1 MVGKENYLA
10 HLDYIRNE
18 LLSYDEIQLAMT
30 GLKFL
35 PPKIGLNYRNANE
48 CFSPFNKL
56 FMAMCQADI
65 PPKPFCTEEWTEF
78 MELAGMIYEVTEE
91 LVVNFAFIIE
101 RNEIMN
107 NEGEIQ
113 SRLFLTELLNMEA
126 PKRKLLTKLSII
138 RFVTPSVVP
147 DNYASI

>member
-1 MVGKENYLA
+1 
-10 HLDYIRNE
+10 
-18 LLSYDEIQLAMT
+18 
-30 GLKFL
+30 
-35 PPKIGLNYRNANE
+35 
-48 CFSPFNKL
+48 
-56 FMAMCQADI
+56 
-65 PPKPFCTEEWTEF
+65 
-78 MELAGMIYEVTEE
+78 MELAGMIYEVTEV